1 MFVIDNIEF
10 WIQIDYCVLFCK
22 VVIAT
27 IAFNYIKKDIIEGG
41 STP

>member
-10 WIQIDYCVLFCK
+10 WIQIDYYVLFCK

-27 IAFNYIKKDIIEGG
+27 IAFNYLKRDIIEGG